1 MIPYFFSEL
10 PLRKDLSIRNP
21 YELYHEISRMLRGS
35 LQIHVYP
42 TDVRPVETYMDINT
56 SIAGIYFLLIKG

>member
-21 YELYHEISRMLRGS
+21 YELYHEISQMNAPRVAPNPCVSHRRTPRG
-35 LQIHVYP
+35 
-42 TDVRPVETYMDINT
+42 DVHGY
-56 SIAGIYFLLIKG
+56 